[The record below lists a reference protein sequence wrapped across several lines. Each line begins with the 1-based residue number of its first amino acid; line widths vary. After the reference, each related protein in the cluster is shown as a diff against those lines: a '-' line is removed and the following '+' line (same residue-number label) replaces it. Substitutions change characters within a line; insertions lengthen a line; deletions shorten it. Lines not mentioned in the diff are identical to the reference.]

1 MSTGTTAH
9 HAEVTV
15 TEDGKL
21 SLGNLPVRAGERVEV
36 IVIPLER
43 TPPAL
48 AGEIRARLSGS
59 VLKDE
64 DPFVPATSPEDGEAG
79 R

>member
-1 MSTGTTAH
+1 MSTAATAH
-9 HAEVTV
+9 HTEVTV

-21 SLGNLPVRAGERVEV
+21 SVGNLPVRAGERVEV

-48 AGEIRARLSGS
+48 AEEIRARLSGS

-64 DPFVPATSPEDGEAG
+64 DPFGPATPPEDWEAG